1 MQPKK
6 TPTDQSSERPMG
18 AILKGLGEH
27 LYKMTLGIV
36 GISEMQKWRLKYV
49 IHIPWC
55 QYGLQVITLKLS
67 TGNASR
73 RWSSMVGWKKVTPTD
88 PMPMGVEVHS

>member
-36 GISEMQKWRLKYV
+36 GISEMQKCRLKYV
-49 IHIPWC
+49 IYSPWD
-55 QYGLQVITLKLS
+55 QRALQIDTPTLSNGIMQAWSAYLKL
-67 TGNASR
+67 
-73 RWSSMVGWKKVTPTD
+73 
-88 PMPMGVEVHS
+88 

>member
-49 IHIPWC
+49 IHTHVDRR
-55 QYGLQVITLKLS
+55 GLQIITISL
-67 TGNASR
+67 A
-73 RWSSMVGWKKVTPTD
+73 
-88 PMPMGVEVHS
+88 

>member
-49 IHIPWC
+49 IHI
-55 QYGLQVITLKLS
+55 TR
-67 TGNASR
+67 A
-73 RWSSMVGWKKVTPTD
+73 
-88 PMPMGVEVHS
+88 

>member
-49 IHIPWC
+49 IHSLE
-55 QYGLQVITLKLS
+55 G
-67 TGNASR
+67 
-73 RWSSMVGWKKVTPTD
+73 
-88 PMPMGVEVHS
+88 